1 MSFVTV
7 PEFCFPELPSTP
19 AAAPSILGAAT
30 LDINGTSEYV
40 AFVFSCPKTV
50 TVDSVFFRVNTAS
63 TGCTATVRIETVDPL
78 TGVPTGL
85 LADSNAAQTVL
96 ITNVSGTSYEV
107 TFPASF
113 SLAKGTLYAI
123 YIGYS
128 SGTTPVAINF
138 STFSDDGGNIG
149 MPYAIDY
156 DASANYQDS
165 LAPCFGLGLSGGS
178 ALFIKKLW
186 PISAAATETF
196 SSTSTPDIIGN
207 KITIKAPMRVCGA
220 WAWIDLDE
228 SATIRLYNTDGSGVL
243 GSAQAYKNVPANI
256 AQYINIFQFSG
267 SVELPTGDYYLAAE
281 ATTISGIG
289 LGAITF
295 ANARWRSASPM
306 GGADF
311 CYTSCTSPPTSTGSW
326 TNTPTKQAF
335 IGLIIDGIEMGGGG
349 QTSHVFIG

>member
-1 MSFVTV
+1 MSIVTV
-7 PEFCFPELPSTP
+7 PAFCFPELPSTP

-50 TVDSVFFRVNTAS
+50 TVDSVFFRVNAAS
-63 TGCTATVRIETVDPL
+63 QGCTATVRIETVDAA
-78 TGVPTGL
+78 TGVPSGNL
-85 LADSNAAQTVL
+85 PDANATTTVN
-96 ITNVSGTSYEV
+96 ITNGAANYEV
-107 TFPASF
+107 TFPGTF
-113 SLAKGTLYAI
+113 TLTNGTLYAI
-123 YIGYS
+123 YIGAPTS
-128 SGTTPVAINF
+128 VTTPIGINF
-138 STFSDDGGNIG
+138 ATFADDGGNIG

-156 DASANYQDS
+156 DTSADYKDS

-220 WAWIDLDE
+220 WAWVDLDE
-228 SATIRLYNTDGSGVL
+228 AATIRLYNTDGSGIL

-267 SVELPTGDYYLAAE
+267 SVELPAGDYYLAAE
-281 ATTISGIG
+281 ATTITGIG
-289 LGAITF
+289 IGAITF
-295 ANARWRSASPM
+295 SNARWRSASPM

-311 CYTSCTSPPTSTGSW
+311 CYTSCTSPPTGVGSW
-326 TNTPTKQAF
+326 TNTTTKQAF
-335 IGLIIDGIEMGGGG
+335 IGLIIDGIEAGGGG
-349 QTSHVFIG
+349 ETSHVFIG

>member
-1 MSFVTV
+1 MSIVTV

-30 LDINGTSEYV
+30 LDLNGTSEYV

-50 TVDSVFFRVNTAS
+50 TVDSVFFRVNTA
-63 TGCTATVRIETVDPL
+63 TQGCTAIVRIETVDPL
-78 TGVPTGL
+78 TGVPTGT
-85 LADSNAAQTVL
+85 LANANAIQQIV

-113 SLAKGTLYAI
+113 SLEQGTLYAI
-123 YIGYS
+123 YIGYFG
-128 SGTTPVAINF
+128 GTAPIGINF

-149 MPYAIDY
+149 MPYAIDF
-156 DASANYQDS
+156 DAIAEYKDS

-186 PISAAATETF
+186 PISSAATETF

-228 SATIRLYNTDGSGVL
+228 AAIIRLYNTDGSGIL

-267 SVELPTGDYYLAAE
+267 SVTLPTGDYYLAAE
-281 ATTISGIG
+281 ATTITGIG
-289 LGAITF
+289 LGTITF
-295 ANARWRSASPM
+295 TNDKWRRGSPM

-326 TNTPTKQAF
+326 TTTATKQAF
-335 IGLIIDGIEMGGGG
+335 MGLIVDGIEGGGG
-349 QTSHVFIG
+349 GATSHVFIG